1 MVSAYKIMR
10 NLWRLTHFLLL
21 TQIYLF
27 GEKITEIF
35 KYRLLFRPDQVW
47 ILVFTLKSK
56 QNYFTCDE
64 LFSSPVLLFTYPYC
78 LVLEWFILLLNS
90 PWSQGNLVLFSFLD
104 SPSVIPFLRNVYIQI
119 ETGGARKKWA
129 LILRAFSEL
138 LNFFFI
144 WISMN
149 RVWLTF
155 ISWRYWTCFGW
166 TSHWT
171 NTLNLLLVRWNVNIF
186 IVNCLDIWLIPLRMQ
201 LTTRHWGYGTINT
214 TRSSCHNDHRYQK
227 LGYILHNKI
236 IEIIQ
241 NIVESYVQLPP
252 GTRLDIFSRWF
263 YQVLHL
269 LYEVEA
275 FKKCVSCL

>member
-1 MVSAYKIMR
+1 MR
-10 NLWRLTHFLLL
+10 NLWRLTHFLLS

-78 LVLEWFILLLNS
+78 LLLEWLNL

-138 LNFFFI
+138 LNYFFFI

-155 ISWRYWTCFGW
+155 NSWQYWTCFGW

-186 IVNCLDIWLIPLRMQ
+186 IVNCLDIWLIPPRMQ

-241 NIVESYVQLPP
+241 NIVESYV
-252 GTRLDIFSRWF
+252 
-263 YQVLHL
+263 
-269 LYEVEA
+269 
-275 FKKCVSCL
+275 

>member
-1 MVSAYKIMR
+1 METKINIYRIYCCFALKKEMVSAYKIMR
-10 NLWRLTHFLLL
+10 NLWRLTHFLLS

-78 LVLEWFILLLNS
+78 LLLEWLNL

-138 LNFFFI
+138 LNFFFSYEFR
-144 WISMN
+144 WIG
-149 RVWLTF
+149 
-155 ISWRYWTCFGW
+155 C
-166 TSHWT
+166 
-171 NTLNLLLVRWNVNIF
+171 
-186 IVNCLDIWLIPLRMQ
+186 D
-201 LTTRHWGYGTINT
+201 
-214 TRSSCHNDHRYQK
+214 
-227 LGYILHNKI
+227 
-236 IEIIQ
+236 
-241 NIVESYVQLPP
+241 
-252 GTRLDIFSRWF
+252 
-263 YQVLHL
+263 
-269 LYEVEA
+269 
-275 FKKCVSCL
+275 